1 MQNEKGA
8 ALEPA
13 RPEELETC
21 YAIIDS
27 GREFQKEQGF
37 VQWTEDYPSRE
48 IILDDI
54 ERGKGFVLKAEGRL
68 AAYLCIDFDG
78 EPAYRE
84 IKGAWRRKSP
94 TRRFTAW
101 RLPGNS
107 GAKGWQTLYSGW
119 LESCVWR
126 RASAICGRIR
136 IIRMNACSMS

>member
-84 IKGAWRRKSP
+84 IKGAWRSEEPYATVHRMAFAREFRGKD
-94 TRRFTAW
+94 
-101 RLPGNS
+101 
-107 GAKGWQTLYSGW
+107 WQTLYSGW